1 MKGKGREG
9 REEKGRGVVFKLE
22 WEKEPVQIHLFDGL
36 TSRVERRKGK
46 AERGKLE
53 REGEKVGTGS
63 VGKNCLG

>member
-53 REGEKVGTGS
+53 REA
-63 VGKNCLG
+63 